1 MRLLDFQLNDFRMSD
16 IIWTVGPGEEMKAE
30 RIVTL

>member
-1 MRLLDFQLNDFRMSD
+1 MRLLDFQLNDFWMSD